1 MHLLLQDIAR
11 TDSLLLFFASKCLP
25 QFLQQTFLQFRMFA
39 DNPLPIYCTLEYQIS
54 ERFSQKLLKT
64 TNNAQLKMLAIL
76 ENCETSIDDTNT
88 SRSLVG
94 LIITEEE
101 LFLICPTHQWLS
113 DKCDVDI
120 VTLQKQLMSNLVEVE
135 KPDNATL
142 RISFLD
148 ENQDKCELW
157 TCLFIDDSC
166 LESTMNAISVSW
178 EKLFGV
184 PLANN

>member
-1 MHLLLQDIAR
+1 M
-11 TDSLLLFFASKCLP
+11 
-25 QFLQQTFLQFRMFA
+25 
-39 DNPLPIYCTLEYQIS
+39 YCTLEYQIS
-54 ERFSQKLLKT
+54 ERLSQKLLKT

-76 ENCETSIDDTNT
+76 ENCETSMDDTTT
-88 SRSLVG
+88 SRDLVG

-113 DKCDVDI
+113 DKNDVEI
-120 VTLQKQLMSNLVEVE
+120 VTLQRQLMSNLVEVE
-135 KPDNATL
+135 KPDSATL

-157 TCLFIDDSC
+157 TCSFIEDTC
-166 LESTMNAISVSW
+166 LDSTMNAISVSW

>member
-1 MHLLLQDIAR
+1 
-11 TDSLLLFFASKCLP
+11 
-25 QFLQQTFLQFRMFA
+25 
-39 DNPLPIYCTLEYQIS
+39 
-54 ERFSQKLLKT
+54 
-64 TNNAQLKMLAIL
+64 MLAIL
-76 ENCETSIDDTNT
+76 ESCETSIDDKNT
-88 SRSLVG
+88 SQDLVG
-94 LIITEEE
+94 LIITEKE

-120 VTLQKQLMSNLVEVE
+120 AVVEKQFMDNLVEVE
-135 KPDNATL
+135 KLDSTTL
-142 RISFLD
+142 KINFLD

-157 TCLFIDDSC
+157 TCTFIEDTC